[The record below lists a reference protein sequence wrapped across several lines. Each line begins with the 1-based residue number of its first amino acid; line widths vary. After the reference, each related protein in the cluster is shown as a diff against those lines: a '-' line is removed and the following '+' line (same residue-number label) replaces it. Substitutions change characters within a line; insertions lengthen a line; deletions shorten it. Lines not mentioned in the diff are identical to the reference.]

1 MHRCS
6 RRRDGEKMIQNFSCK
21 NFRNITAE
29 NLSFEKI
36 NILIGPNNS
45 GKTNFIRALTFLAEM
60 LDKAEEGNLK
70 SSFLNAAARNGWGHM
85 LNKGATS
92 DKEIK
97 FSWKLDL
104 DGEPVEYVF
113 ACTVGNSIED
123 CNIILEELNSAIENL
138 AYPQAFN
145 YFRCHNSRL
154 GKGVFSSSMVKGSKN
169 KRLYFNLDSKESLIR
184 QFKDILLNSSR
195 IYGNTLVRGQV
206 QDLLYKIQD
215 YFSQYSVYATS
226 KFNTEKMRLPV
237 NVKSLD
243 STLNYDGSNFT
254 NVFNHY
260 KSVDIIWKNKFENF
274 MKELIPN
281 LQAVDTVTFY
291 DNLIFKLVYG
301 GEQYDLSDVSEG
313 TLKGLILN
321 MLINMPMEKKKSMLA
336 IDEPENNL
344 HPAWQK
350 VIGNWIQTSEN
361 YEQCFVSTHSP
372 DFLDVFTEEFIH
384 GNVAVF
390 VFDSNNAIKKITY
403 EDIADELGDWE
414 LGDLYRTNDPALGGW
429 PW

>member
-1 MHRCS
+1 
-6 RRRDGEKMIQNFSCK
+6 MIQSFSCK

-29 NLSFEKI
+29 KLSFEKI

-60 LDKAEEGNLK
+60 LDKADEGNLK

-85 LNKGATS
+85 LNKKAES
-92 DKEIK
+92 DKEIR

-104 DGEPVEYVF
+104 NGEPVEYVF

-123 CNIILEELNSAIENL
+123 CNIVLEELNSATENTK
-138 AYPQAFN
+138 YNQAFN
-145 YFRCHNSRL
+145 YFRCHEKTL
-154 GKGVFSSSMVKGSKN
+154 GKGVFSSSIMRGTRN
-169 KRLYFNLDSKESLIR
+169 RRLRFELDSKESLIC
-184 QFKDILLNSSR
+184 QFKDILLSNAR
-195 IYGNTLVRGQV
+195 IYGNTLVRGQI
-206 QDLLYKIQD
+206 QDLLYRIQN

-226 KFNTEKMRLPV
+226 KFNTEQMRVPV
-237 NVKSLD
+237 SIKNLD
-243 STLNYDGSNFT
+243 STLNNDGSNFT

-260 KSVDIIWKNKFENF
+260 KSADIRWKNRFEEY

-281 LQAVDTVTFY
+281 LTDVDVVTLY
-291 DNLIFKLVYG
+291 DNLIFKLIYG
-301 GEQYDLSDVSEG
+301 DEQYDLSDVSEG

-321 MLINMPMEKKKSMLA
+321 LLINMPMDAKKTMLA

-361 YEQCFVSTHSP
+361 YDQCFISTHSP
-372 DFLDVFTEEFIH
+372 DFLDVFTEEFKH
-384 GNVAVF
+384 ENVAVF
-390 VFDSNNAIKKITY
+390 VFDNNGTIKKITY
-403 EDIADELGDWE
+403 ENIADELGEWE

>member
-1 MHRCS
+1 
-6 RRRDGEKMIQNFSCK
+6 MIQKFSCK
-21 NFRNITAE
+21 NFRNIMAE

-45 GKTNFIRALTFLAEM
+45 GKTNFIRALTFFSEM
-60 LDKAEEGNLK
+60 LERADEGSLK
-70 SSFLNAAARNGWGHM
+70 SSFLNAVARNGWEHM
-85 LNKGATS
+85 LNNKAIG
-92 DKEIK
+92 DKEIR

-104 DGEPVEYVF
+104 NGEPVEYVF
-113 ACTVGNSIED
+113 ACIVGNTIEN
-123 CNIILEELNSAIENL
+123 CNIVLEELNSADENTK
-138 AYPQAFN
+138 YSQAFN
-145 YFRCHNSRL
+145 YFQCHAKTL
-154 GKGVFSSSMVKGSKN
+154 GKGVFSKSTVKGEKN
-169 KRLYFNLDSKESLIR
+169 RRLKFTLDSKESLIY
-184 QFKDILLNSSR
+184 QFKDILLNNAH
-195 IYGNTLVRGQV
+195 IYGNTLVRGQI
-206 QDLLYKIQD
+206 QKLLYQIQD

-226 KFNTEKMRLPV
+226 RFNTEKMRTPV
-237 NVKSLD
+237 NVKNLD
-243 STLNYDGSNFT
+243 STLSYDGTNFT

-260 KSVDIIWKNKFENF
+260 KSADIMWKTRFETY

-281 LQAVDTVTFY
+281 LQMVDTVTNY

-301 GEQYDLSDVSEG
+301 DEQYDLSDVSEG

-321 MLINMPMEKKKSMLA
+321 MLINMPMENKKSMLA

-361 YEQCFVSTHSP
+361 YEQCFISTHSP
-372 DFLDVFTEEFIH
+372 DFLDVFTEEFKYE
-384 GNVAVF
+384 NVAVF
-390 VFDSNNAIKKITY
+390 VFDNNGTIKKITY
-403 EDIADELGDWE
+403 ADIADELGEWE

>member
-1 MHRCS
+1 
-6 RRRDGEKMIQNFSCK
+6 MIQNFSCK

-45 GKTNFIRALTFLAEM
+45 GKTNFIRAFTFLAEM
-60 LDKAEEGNLK
+60 LDRADEGNLR
-70 SSFLNAAARNGWGHM
+70 SSFLNAVARNGWGHM
-85 LNKGATS
+85 LNNKATD
-92 DKEIK
+92 DKEIR

-104 DGEPVEYVF
+104 NGEPVEYVF
-113 ACTVGNSIED
+113 ACTVGNNIEN
-123 CNIILEELNSAIENL
+123 CNIVLEELNSAAKNEK
-138 AYPQAFN
+138 YSQAFN
-145 YFRCHNSRL
+145 YFRCHDRTL
-154 GKGVFSSSMVKGSKN
+154 GKGVFSSAVEKG
-169 KRLYFNLDSKESLIR
+169 KRNTRLRFNLNSKESLIC
-184 QFKDILLNSSR
+184 QFKDILLNNAR
-195 IYGNTLVRGQV
+195 IYANTLVRGQI
-206 QDLLYKIQD
+206 QNLLYQIEE

-226 KFNTEKMRLPV
+226 KFNTGKMRAPV
-237 NVKSLD
+237 SVKNLD
-243 STLNYDGSNFT
+243 SILSYDGANFT

-260 KSVDIIWKNKFENF
+260 KSADIMWKSRFESF

-281 LQAVDTVTFY
+281 LQMVDTVTNY

-301 GEQYDLSDVSEG
+301 DEQYDLSDISEG

-321 MLINMPMEKKKSMLA
+321 MLINMPMETKKSMLA

-361 YEQCFVSTHSP
+361 YEQCFISTHSP
-372 DFLDVFTEEFIH
+372 DFLDVFTEEFKYE
-384 GNVAVF
+384 NVAVF
-390 VFDSNNAIKKITY
+390 VFDNNGTIKKITY
-403 EDIADELGDWE
+403 ADIADELGEWE

>member
-1 MHRCS
+1 
-6 RRRDGEKMIQNFSCK
+6 MIQKFSCK

-45 GKTNFIRALTFLAEM
+45 GKTNFIRAFTFLAEM
-60 LDKAEEGNLK
+60 LDRADEGNLR
-70 SSFLNAAARNGWGHM
+70 SAFLNAVSRNGWEHM
-85 LNKGATS
+85 LNNKATD
-92 DKEIK
+92 DKEIR

-104 DGEPVEYVF
+104 NGEPVEYVF
-113 ACTVGNSIED
+113 ACTVGNNIEN
-123 CNIILEELNSAIENL
+123 CNIVLEELNSAAKNEK
-138 AYPQAFN
+138 YSQAFN
-145 YFRCHNSRL
+145 YFRCHDRTL
-154 GKGVFSSSMVKGSKN
+154 GKGVFSSAVEKG
-169 KRLYFNLDSKESLIR
+169 KRNTRLRFNLDSKESLIC
-184 QFKDILLNSSR
+184 QFKDILLNNAR
-195 IYGNTLVRGQV
+195 IYGNTLVRGQI
-206 QDLLYKIQD
+206 QGLLYQIQE

-226 KFNTEKMRLPV
+226 KFNTGKMRAPV
-237 NVKSLD
+237 SVKNLD
-243 STLNYDGSNFT
+243 SILSYDGANFT

-260 KSVDIIWKNKFENF
+260 KSADIMWKSRFESF

-281 LQAVDTVTFY
+281 LQMVDTVTNY

-301 GEQYDLSDVSEG
+301 DEQYDLSDISEG

-321 MLINMPMEKKKSMLA
+321 MLINMPMETKKSMLA

-361 YEQCFVSTHSP
+361 YEQCFISTHSP
-372 DFLDVFTEEFIH
+372 DFLDVFTEEFKH
-384 GNVAVF
+384 ENVAVF
-390 VFDSNNAIKKITY
+390 VFDNNGTIKKITY
-403 EDIADELGDWE
+403 ADIADELGEWE

>member
-1 MHRCS
+1 
-6 RRRDGEKMIQNFSCK
+6 MIQNFSCK

-45 GKTNFIRALTFLAEM
+45 GKTNFIRAFTFLAEM
-60 LDKAEEGNLK
+60 LDRADEGNLR
-70 SSFLNAAARNGWGHM
+70 SAFLNAVSRNGWEHM
-85 LNKGATS
+85 LNNKATD
-92 DKEIK
+92 DKEIR

-104 DGEPVEYVF
+104 NGEPVEYVF
-113 ACTVGNSIED
+113 ACTVGNNIEN
-123 CNIILEELNSAIENL
+123 CNIVLEELNSAAKNEK
-138 AYPQAFN
+138 YSQVFN
-145 YFRCHNSRL
+145 YFRCHDRTL
-154 GKGVFSSSMVKGSKN
+154 GKGVFSSAVEKGKCN
-169 KRLYFNLDSKESLIR
+169 TRLRFNLNSKESLIC
-184 QFKDILLNSSR
+184 QFKDILLNNAR
-195 IYGNTLVRGQV
+195 IYGNTLVRGQI
-206 QDLLYKIQD
+206 QNLLYQIEE

-226 KFNTEKMRLPV
+226 KFNTGKMRAPV
-237 NVKSLD
+237 SVKNLD
-243 STLNYDGSNFT
+243 SILSYDGANFT

-260 KSVDIIWKNKFENF
+260 KSADIMWKSRFESF

-281 LQAVDTVTFY
+281 LQMVDTVTNY

-301 GEQYDLSDVSEG
+301 DEQYDLSDISEG

-321 MLINMPMEKKKSMLA
+321 MLINMPMETKKSMLA

-361 YEQCFVSTHSP
+361 YEQCFISTHSP
-372 DFLDVFTEEFIH
+372 DFLDVFTEEFKH
-384 GNVAVF
+384 ENVAVF
-390 VFDSNNAIKKITY
+390 VFDNNGTIKKITY
-403 EDIADELGDWE
+403 ADIADELGEWE